1 MPMRARRRRARSRGL
16 RRPGRKGIGFR
27 RYHHAVDG
35 KRTKD
40 SRSKPG
46 SPEEPELGFEEALEQ
61 VEAIIEKVESG
72 QIGLEDSIAQYERGA
87 ALILRCRKILDRAEQ
102 RVQELTAQMSTK
114 ASGGDEGPGGP
125 RD

>member
-1 MPMRARRRRARSRGL
+1 MDANRI
-16 RRPGRKGIGFR
+16 KG
-27 RYHHAVDG
+27 
-35 KRTKD
+35 

-46 SPEEPELGFEEALEQ
+46 TPDEPELGFEEALEQ

-102 RVQELTAQMSTK
+102 RVQELTAQMTAK
-114 ASGGDEGPGGP
+114 GSGGEEGDGEP
-125 RD
+125 RV